1 MVREVTVNYNKL
13 ALFAVY
19 PFPVC
24 KDTGRA
30 LLNFV
35 GESKEQVS
43 KFNSKKE
50 KTRN

>member
-13 ALFAVY
+13 AFFSVY
-19 PFPVC
+19 HFPVC

-35 GESKEQVS
+35 GKSKEQAS
-43 KFNSKKE
+43 KFKSKKE
-50 KTRN
+50 KTIN